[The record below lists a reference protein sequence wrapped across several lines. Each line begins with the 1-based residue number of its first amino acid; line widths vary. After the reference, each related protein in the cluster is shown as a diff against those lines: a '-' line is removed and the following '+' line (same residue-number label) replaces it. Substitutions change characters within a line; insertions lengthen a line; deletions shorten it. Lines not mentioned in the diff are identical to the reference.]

1 MLANTLLFFPLLSLK
16 AMKENYR
23 REQKRR
29 IKELSSALKDP
40 SVIILSSWLK
50 VWLCMNSLRQLLSKC
65 FFSCTD
71 IVIMPKKNCIVSTR
85 LKKISCDLCNYPCT
99 LS

>member
-1 MLANTLLFFPLLSLK
+1 
-16 AMKENYR
+16 MKESYR

-50 VWLCMNSLRQLLSKC
+50 VSSPFINE
-65 FFSCTD
+65 
-71 IVIMPKKNCIVSTR
+71 IVYYKKFKEIMQMLMSGQIKF
-85 LKKISCDLCNYPCT
+85 YYY
-99 LS
+99 

>member
-1 MLANTLLFFPLLSLK
+1 MLANYTLLFFPSLSLK

-50 VWLCMNSLRQLLSKC
+50 V
-65 FFSCTD
+65 
-71 IVIMPKKNCIVSTR
+71 
-85 LKKISCDLCNYPCT
+85 
-99 LS
+99 

>member
-1 MLANTLLFFPLLSLK
+1 
-16 AMKENYR
+16 MKESYR

-50 VWLCMNSLRQLLSKC
+50 VKLCSLIFSEKSVTFPKFFLLDDLDFC
-65 FFSCTD
+65 VIFF
-71 IVIMPKKNCIVSTR
+71 
-85 LKKISCDLCNYPCT
+85 
-99 LS
+99 

>member
-1 MLANTLLFFPLLSLK
+1 MLANTFLFFPSLISLK

-50 VWLCMNSLRQLLSKC
+50 VWLCIKSLRQLLNK
-65 FFSCTD
+65 
-71 IVIMPKKNCIVSTR
+71 
-85 LKKISCDLCNYPCT
+85 
-99 LS
+99 

>member
-1 MLANTLLFFPLLSLK
+1 
-16 AMKENYR
+16 MKESYR

-50 VWLCMNSLRQLLSKC
+50 VR
-65 FFSCTD
+65 
-71 IVIMPKKNCIVSTR
+71 KNCRCLLRGLDVSIIIIK
-85 LKKISCDLCNYPCT
+85 LI
-99 LS
+99 